1 LRPAV
6 TWTEAHHETGWDQ
19 GGDTDLNATV
29 PLCKAR
35 HDLVTSRGWQVAYDA
50 DTAICTWT
58 GPAGQVIHTHPD
70 SLLEPPSAA

>member
-1 LRPAV
+1 
-6 TWTEAHHETGWDQ
+6 
-19 GGDTDLNATV
+19 V